1 MTETV
6 NLGLPFIEGGQAQKH
21 VTHNDALR
29 ILDTVVQIAVTDMV
43 RTAPPVSPAEGDRY
57 VVASG
62 ATGAWAGRVNAI
74 AVWQDGAWAFTAPKA
89 GWCLWSIAD
98 ASIFVFDGTTW
109 QMLSPT
115 SNNVSRLGVNT
126 AADDPNLLSV
136 KSNSALFAAIA
147 AADGGS
153 GDARVQIAKETSA
166 HTASVFFS
174 DAYSGRAEFG
184 LTGDDNFHLKVSP
197 DGGSWQDAFV
207 IDRNTARVAFKGFD
221 DPAATRA
228 QLQAAPIDALAAL
241 NMVSNGGFEGGAES
255 SATAIALTATAALQS
270 AAVVDGVTVA
280 YRGSFV
286 AAVQQVPSPF
296 TGGRYA
302 VKFAV
307 SAGQA
312 SLGSN
317 DELTCVLAVP
327 GLQSA
332 KLALGTAAACAQSL
346 GFWFRAHR
354 TGTYSGSIRNGDKS
368 RSYPF
373 SFTVT
378 AADTPQWVAL
388 SGIAG
393 DTSGTW
399 ATDTSAGML
408 ISICL
413 AAGASRV
420 GPSGAWASADYSGA
434 GGTTNGV
441 GATSDVFYIGN
452 VISLPGSEIPDAAR
466 ASLATKPRNEFVRT
480 DNQSLSAAQQAKARS
495 NLGLG
500 VSVTNVLA
508 ADVAL
513 SDTSA
518 YFDGPMVA
526 QGTAG
531 TWFVIATVTLRDT
544 GAAATFAAKLWDGA
558 NVIATAI
565 TSTAAAAAYDAIT
578 LAGVITNPAGN
589 LRVSVRDFTAP
600 TGIIRANG
608 SALGKDTI
616 LTAIRLA

>member
-1 MTETV
+1 MHH
-6 NLGLPFIEGGQAQKH
+6 G
-21 VTHNDALR
+21 
-29 ILDTVVQIAVTDMV
+29 
-43 RTAPPVSPAEGDRY
+43 
-57 VVASG
+57 
-62 ATGAWAGRVNAI
+62 
-74 AVWQDGAWAFTAPKA
+74 
-89 GWCLWSIAD
+89 
-98 ASIFVFDGTTW
+98 
-109 QMLSPT
+109 
-115 SNNVSRLGVNT
+115 
-126 AADDPNLLSV
+126 
-136 KSNSALFAAIA
+136 
-147 AADGGS
+147 
-153 GDARVQIAKETSA
+153 SA
-166 HTASVFFS
+166 HLAR
-174 DAYSGRAEFG
+174 GRARII
-184 LTGDDNFHLKVSP
+184 V
-197 DGGSWQDAFV
+197 
-207 IDRNTARVAFKGFD
+207 
-221 DPAATRA
+221 
-228 QLQAAPIDALAAL
+228 
-241 NMVSNGGFEGGAES
+241 
-255 SATAIALTATAALQS
+255 
-270 AAVVDGVTVA
+270 
-280 YRGSFV
+280 
-286 AAVQQVPSPF
+286 
-296 TGGRYA
+296 
-302 VKFAV
+302 
-307 SAGQA
+307 
-312 SLGSN
+312 
-317 DELTCVLAVP
+317 
-327 GLQSA
+327 
-332 KLALGTAAACAQSL
+332 
-346 GFWFRAHR
+346 
-354 TGTYSGSIRNGDKS
+354 
-368 RSYPF
+368 
-373 SFTVT
+373 
-378 AADTPQWVAL
+378 
-388 SGIAG
+388 
-393 DTSGTW
+393 
-399 ATDTSAGML
+399 
-408 ISICL
+408 
-413 AAGASRV
+413 
-420 GPSGAWASADYSGA
+420 